1 MLAKLDAML
10 LTIIIV
16 QQNKTEKSIN
26 KRLLKLCD
34 TLRNLLE
41 RSDWLHILC

>member
-16 QQNKTEKSIN
+16 QQNKPEKSIYN
-26 KRLLKLCD
+26 YCQK
-34 TLRNLLE
+34 
-41 RSDWLHILC
+41 II